1 MPTINRVVYFAQ
13 SGTVRTVGTGGS
25 YGPSY
30 LLPISSANI
39 EVSRPIEAITS
50 FGKFSSL
57 NTAQTNLTTCK
68 STLKA
73 YLGTGIALGTGSTG
87 ALGSGI
93 DAAALNALINA
104 TSSSS
109 GIEISVM
116 PGGFVMTGIL
126 TNLGIDM
133 SMGGFATVDL
143 GFAGIGKP
151 TLYGPTSN
159 IVSESNSTMSI
170 APITTISI
178 GTSGAMSGT
187 YASSIKFS
195 YDLPTDTLS
204 ALGDDPNAYQGSSR
218 LISSIASKPPY
229 KATVSVEGHGVDPTR
244 TDALSALVYNIG
256 NIGIQLP
263 NAKVSSRSMNNAAGQ
278 VSATYSF
285 TAEDV
290 GATITSV
297 QLTSFDPTQA
307 AALPT
312 YGA

>member
-73 YLGTGIALGTGSTG
+73 YLGTGIALGTGSSV

-159 IVSESNSTMSI
+159 VVSESNSTMSI

-204 ALGDDPNAYQGSSR
+204 ALGDDPNAYQGSNR
-218 LISSIASKPPY
+218 LISSMATKPPY

-244 TDALSALVYNIG
+244 TDALSALVYSIG

-297 QLTSFDPTQA
+297 QLTSFDPTQV

>member
-73 YLGTGIALGTGSTG
+73 YLGTGIALGTGSSV

-159 IVSESNSTMSI
+159 VVSESNGTMSI

-178 GTSGAMSGT
+178 GTGGAMSGT

-204 ALGDDPNAYQGSSR
+204 ALGDDPNASQGSNR
-218 LISSIASKPPY
+218 LISSMASKPPY

-244 TDALSALVYNIG
+244 TDTLSALVYNIG